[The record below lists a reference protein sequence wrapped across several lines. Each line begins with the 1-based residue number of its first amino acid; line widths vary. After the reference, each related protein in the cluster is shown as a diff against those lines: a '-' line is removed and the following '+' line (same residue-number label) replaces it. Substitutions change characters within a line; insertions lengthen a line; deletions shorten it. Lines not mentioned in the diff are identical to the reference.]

1 MVSKALI
8 ILAALGVLT
17 AFVTLWLA
25 AAHERDVEAA
35 YPPQGQFVMVDGLRV
50 HAVVRGRGPD
60 LVMIH
65 GSNGNTHDM
74 SFALAPALEQQF
86 RVILFDRPGLGYSDA
101 IPGGG
106 SITQQADVL
115 QRAAQKLGAD
125 SPIVL
130 GQSYGGAVAL
140 AWAVEAPTTLS
151 GLVLVA
157 APGIPWTT
165 PLDPVY
171 LVTSHPIGS
180 ALAVPLLT
188 AFVPDRTVVAA
199 FEDVF
204 APQAV
209 PETFAQHFGV
219 GLALRRGSM
228 RANAK
233 QRANLLTE
241 ITALAPRYTEISVPT
256 GIVHGTADT
265 TVNYDLHAVN
275 LAQRIPQ
282 AQLHTLQ
289 GIGHMPHHVAT
300 ADVVAAVEAVAQ
312 RSDLR

>member
-1 MVSKALI
+1 LVGKALI
-8 ILAALGVLT
+8 TLAALGGLT
-17 AFVTLWLA
+17 ALITLWLA
-25 AAHERDVEAA
+25 AAHEREVEAT
-35 YPPQGQFVMVDGLRV
+35 YPPEGQFVMVDGRQV
-50 HAVVRGRGPD
+50 HAVVRGNGPD

-74 SFALAPALEQQF
+74 SFALAPALEQHF

-115 QRAAQKLGAD
+115 RRAAHQLGAD
-125 SPIVL
+125 TPIVL

-140 AWAVEAPTTLS
+140 AWAVKAPKTLS
-151 GLVLVA
+151 GLVLVS
-157 APGIPWTT
+157 APGIPWET

-171 LVTSHPIGS
+171 RVTSHPIGS
-180 ALAVPLLT
+180 AFAVPLIT
-188 AFVPDRTVVAA
+188 AFVPDRTVINA

-209 PETFAQHFGV
+209 PETFAEYFGV
-219 GLALRRGSM
+219 GLSLRRGSM

-233 QRANLLTE
+233 QRANLLAE
-241 ITALAPRYTEISVPT
+241 ISALAPQYGSIAVPT
-256 GIVHGTADT
+256 SIVHGTADT
-265 TVNYDLHAVN
+265 TVNYGLHAVN
-275 LAQRIPQ
+275 LAKRIPQ

-289 GIGHMPHHVAT
+289 NIGHMPHHVAT
-300 ADVVAAVEAVAQ
+300 PDVVAAIEAVAQ
-312 RSDLR
+312 RADLR

>member
-1 MVSKALI
+1 MVGKGLI
-8 ILAALGVLT
+8 TLAALGGLT
-17 AFVTLWLA
+17 ALVTLWRA
-25 AAHERDVEAA
+25 AAHEREVEAV
-35 YPPQGQFVMVDGLRV
+35 YPPLGQFVMVDGLRV
-50 HAVVRGRGPD
+50 HAVVRGHGPD

-74 SFALAPALEQQF
+74 SFALAPALEQRF

-106 SITQQADVL
+106 SITQQADIL

-125 SPIVL
+125 VPIVL
-130 GQSYGGAVAL
+130 GQSYGGSVAL
-140 AWAVEAPTTLS
+140 AWAVKRPETLS
-151 GLVLVA
+151 GLVLVS
-157 APGIPWTT
+157 APGIPWET

-171 LVTSHPIGS
+171 QITSHPVGA
-180 ALAVPLLT
+180 ALAVPLIT
-188 AFVPDRTVVAA
+188 AFVPDRTVVQA

-209 PETFAQHFGV
+209 PDTFAQHFGV

-228 RANAK
+228 RANAT
-233 QRANLLTE
+233 QRATLLAE
-241 ITALAPRYTEISVPT
+241 ITALAPGYNDISVPT
-256 GIVHGTADT
+256 AIVHGTADT

-275 LAQRIPQ
+275 LAQRIPD
-282 AQLHTLQ
+282 ARLYALE

-300 ADVVAAVEAVAQ
+300 ADVVAAIEAVVQ
-312 RSDLR
+312 RADLR